1 MKALPKTLVFGLVEP
16 AAFGLL
22 IFLAAGTFNY
32 WQAWVFLA
40 VFTLSMWIPGVYLLR
55 TNPVA
60 LQRRMRAGPGAET
73 RMAQK
78 IISAGWFSSLAAI
91 FVFSALDHRF
101 GWSVVPTPIC
111 LLGDVLVGVALVVVM
126 LVVIQN
132 SHAAATVRVEDGQKV
147 VSTGL
152 YGLVRHPMYTGNVI
166 MMVAIPLALGSY
178 WGLLGVLAGL
188 LVLALRIRDEEK
200 MLREELAGYREYAQK
215 VRYRLVP
222 CMW

>member
-1 MKALPKTLVFGLVEP
+1 VKTLPKTLVFGLVEP
-16 AAFGLL
+16 AMFGLV

-32 WQAWVFLA
+32 WQAWVFLV

-78 IISAGWFSSLAAI
+78 VISAGWFLSLAAI
-91 FVFSALDHRF
+91 FVISALDHRF
-101 GWSVVPTPIC
+101 GWSPVPTAIC
-111 LLGDVLVGVALVVVM
+111 LVGDVLIAVALAVVM

-132 SHAAATVRVEDGQKV
+132 SHAAATVRVEAGQQV

-178 WGLLGVLAGL
+178 WGLVVVVAGL

-200 MLREELAGYREYAQK
+200 LLREELAGYREYAQK